1 MKIVLQRVRRSS
13 VEVEKKIVGSINQG
27 LLLLVGVTHT
37 DTRKEADFLAEK
49 CINLRIFEDENGK
62 MNLSALDIRGEI
74 LAVSQFTLYGDTQ
87 RGRRPGFEMAA
98 KPEYASELFD
108 YFVDQLRMS
117 GLKTQ
122 TGIFGADMKV
132 ELLNDGPVTFV
143 LERNSE

>member
-13 VEVEKKIVGSINQG
+13 VEVDNKIVGSINQG

-87 RGRRPGFEMAA
+87 RGRRPGFEMAG

-143 LERNSE
+143 MERNA

>member
-13 VEVEKKIVGSINQG
+13 VEVDNKIVGSINQG

-49 CINLRIFEDENGK
+49 CVNLRIFEDENGK
-62 MNLSALDIRGEI
+62 MNLSALDIKGEI

-87 RGRRPGFEMAA
+87 KGRRPGFDLAA
-98 KPEYASELFD
+98 KPEFAANLFD
-108 YFVDQLRMS
+108 YFVEQLRLS

-143 LERNSE
+143 MEKNSN

>member
-87 RGRRPGFEMAA
+87 RGRRPGFDMAA

-143 LERNSE
+143 LEKNSE